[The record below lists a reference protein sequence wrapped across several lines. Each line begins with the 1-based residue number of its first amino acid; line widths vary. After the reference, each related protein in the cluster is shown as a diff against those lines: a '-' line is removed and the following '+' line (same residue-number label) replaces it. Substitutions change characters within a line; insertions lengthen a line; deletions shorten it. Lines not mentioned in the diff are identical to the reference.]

1 MIQCVVFIMGRIML
15 PFLLALVVRSRYGY
29 LWLCHHNE
37 FAFLTIRGIRQSIY
51 SNFKLGILIETFFSC
66 AEFNSVEGLLNNLLH
81 FNPQMFLIMFEF
93 SCSLHC

>member
-51 SNFKLGILIETFFSC
+51 SNFKLGIL
-66 AEFNSVEGLLNNLLH
+66 ANRDV
-81 FNPQMFLIMFEF
+81 FLMCRTQFRRRVA
-93 SCSLHC
+93 